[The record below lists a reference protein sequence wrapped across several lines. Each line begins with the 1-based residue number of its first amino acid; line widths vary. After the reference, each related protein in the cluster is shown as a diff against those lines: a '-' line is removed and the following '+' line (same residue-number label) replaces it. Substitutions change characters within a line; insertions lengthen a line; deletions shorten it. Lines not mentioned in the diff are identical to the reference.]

1 MLSDLSHYPVMVN
14 EVVSFLKPKD
24 NNIYLDGTFGQGG
37 YSKIILESSKC
48 KVLAL
53 DRDNESEY
61 YAEKIKK
68 KYGSR
73 FFFIK
78 DKLSNLEVLLKKRKI
93 NSLDGIV
100 LDLGISNTQLNNP
113 VRGFSFSNDG
123 PLDMRMDSENIKL
136 TAEIIINEYDEKE
149 LSNIFFYYGE
159 ERNSKRIAKS
169 IVSYRKKHKINST
182 KILSDII
189 SKINNN
195 KFKHPAT
202 RVFQALRI
210 FINEELNELEK
221 ILELSLKILNK
232 NSRIVVVAFHSLEDR
247 IIKNFFKKNSVLQIN
262 SLNNSNQYCDLK
274 IITKKPVIPTKDE
287 VKINPR
293 SKSAKLRVAEKQ

>member
-14 EVVSFLKPKD
+14 EVVSFLEPKD

-37 YSKIILESSKC
+37 YSRMILESSKC
-48 KVLAL
+48 EVLAI
-53 DRDNESEY
+53 DRDTESKY

-136 TAEIIINEYDEKE
+136 TAEIIINEYDERE

-169 IVSYRKKHKINST
+169 II
-182 KILSDII
+182 
-189 SKINNN
+189 
-195 KFKHPAT
+195 
-202 RVFQALRI
+202 
-210 FINEELNELEK
+210 
-221 ILELSLKILNK
+221 
-232 NSRIVVVAFHSLEDR
+232 
-247 IIKNFFKKNSVLQIN
+247 
-262 SLNNSNQYCDLK
+262 
-274 IITKKPVIPTKDE
+274 
-287 VKINPR
+287 
-293 SKSAKLRVAEKQ
+293 

>member
-48 KVLAL
+48 KVLAI
-53 DRDNESEY
+53 DRDNESKY